1 MFTNIFAAR
10 ATRAVAVAAAIGLAV
25 IAIFELLLALGVPWG
40 RAAWGGSQEV
50 LSPDLRMASAVA
62 VVVWVGAALLVLGRA
77 GYWASARWSGL
88 LRWGTW
94 LLVALLVLGA
104 LLNLASPSP
113 WERFGWGPFGL
124 VLTAL
129 CFVVA
134 RGRTERSESR

>member
-77 GYWASARWSGL
+77 GYWASARCSCSVPCS
-88 LRWGTW
+88 T
-94 LLVALLVLGA
+94 
-104 LLNLASPSP
+104 SPP
-113 WERFGWGPFGL
+113 R
-124 VLTAL
+124 
-129 CFVVA
+129 A
-134 RGRTERSESR
+134 RGSASAGVRSGSC